1 MYTPWINLKHSHA
14 PIPPLLP
21 YLRPTAAIFLLI
33 PIPLSVQYSTCPF
46 HFLSVSILYPCIL
59 ISFTILLLFP
69 SSISKSPH
77 FPFPI
82 PIQSVFFSLNPSL
95 SSLLLPCSLENIPST
110 RISFS
115 IYLLLPP
122 VSLHHPHNWLP
133 SSLNLS
139 EYTILV

>member
-59 ISFTILLLFP
+59 ISFTIVLLFP

-82 PIQSVFFSLNPSL
+82 PIQSVFFSLNPIPFFSATSL
-95 SSLLLPCSLENIPST
+95 QSRKHSFNSYFV
-110 RISFS
+110 FS
-115 IYLLLPP
+115 ISP
-122 VSLHHPHNWLP
+122 VA
-133 SSLNLS
+133 
-139 EYTILV
+139 